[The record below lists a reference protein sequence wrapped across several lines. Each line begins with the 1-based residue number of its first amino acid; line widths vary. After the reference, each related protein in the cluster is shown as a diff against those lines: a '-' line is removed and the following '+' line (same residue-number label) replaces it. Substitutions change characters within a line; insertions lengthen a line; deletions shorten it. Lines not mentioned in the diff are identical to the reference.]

1 MLNADIE
8 ACEEVRGSRRGG
20 RGIKRFKVATATISI
35 RFYQVL
41 LEIMRG
47 CICAILWIDII
58 PNKDDICS
66 NADIPKL
73 SEIAPLYRKN
83 ITRE

>member
-1 MLNADIE
+1 
-8 ACEEVRGSRRGG
+8 
-20 RGIKRFKVATATISI
+20 VATATIGI
-35 RFYQVL
+35 RFYQAL

-73 SEIAPLYRKN
+73 SEIAPLYIEKISQGN
-83 ITRE
+83 KL

>member
-1 MLNADIE
+1 M
-8 ACEEVRGSRRGG
+8 
-20 RGIKRFKVATATISI
+20 ATATIGI
-35 RFYQVL
+35 RFYQAL

-66 NADIPKL
+66 NADMPKL
-73 SEIAPLYRKN
+73 GDISAKRGE
-83 ITRE
+83 

>member
-1 MLNADIE
+1 
-8 ACEEVRGSRRGG
+8 
-20 RGIKRFKVATATISI
+20 VATATIGI
-35 RFYQVL
+35 RFYQAL

-66 NADIPKL
+66 NADMPKL
-73 SEIAPLYRKN
+73 GDISAKRGNEYDSRKN
-83 ITRE
+83 KST